1 MEIRRMS
8 ENTEGICWRLNPKTL
23 AAVYVSPAFD
33 AICECVIDRLDVM
46 GYRAHIHPADTE
58 RVLQALRELKPAA
71 RIDHEFRIVSSSGAV
86 KWVLANVSSTT
97 NADGRYM
104 TIVSMS
110 VDTSA
115 RKKMEEL
122 LQESDDRDPD
132 KHGRDLICTHNLDGT
147 FVSFNGHAAQ
157 ILGYSRD
164 EIRNTA
170 MRRYIPPEAYN
181 EFDNYLSRIRVRSS
195 ASGLMWVVT
204 KTGQRRIWEYCNTL
218 QTHGVMEP
226 IVRGLAYDVT
236 DQKRTEEALRIS
248 EKNFSQIFM
257 GSPLATAITTLD
269 GEFVDINEVFERQ
282 TGFRRSE
289 ILGKS
294 ASKLDLWINAGQQ
307 SFILAEIRASGRI
320 RSQEVQFRS
329 KSGAVQT
336 KLYSADPIEMKGK
349 HCLLAVLE
357 DITQRKM
364 ADETLKQLEA
374 SYRSLFLD
382 SPCGLYRL
390 ALDGAFLFVNNA
402 LVELLGYDSTDELL
416 SRNLEKDIY
425 VIPQERYHILDN
437 LDQRNPLK
445 SVEVHW
451 RRKDG
456 TLIVVRAHA
465 RGWVNNEL
473 GQVIGLETMVEDITQ
488 QRTLEKRLRQMQKM
502 ESLAL
507 LAGGVAHDFN
517 NILTVVLGYGQLALN
532 TLNRTKTETPISI
545 VSTRRDAD
553 LLTLDKTRTQLQQ
566 IVDAATHGQTLTAQL
581 LAFSRDDSLP
591 MYPLNLDTEIKNI
604 SDMVK
609 RLIGEH
615 IRVHMYLGCDSQSIL
630 GETGALSQVILNL
643 CVNARDAMP
652 KGGRLTVRTYSVNVK
667 LPSEEHAG
675 IPHGSYVVLEV
686 ADTGCGMCKTVQ
698 ERIFEPFF
706 TTKPTN
712 GGTGLGLY
720 TVYAIVHRCGGYIRM
735 QSEPNR
741 GSTFWLYLPIVD
753 SSPIQCLKS
762 VRNGRNENLGNGTV
776 IVVEDDD
783 RVREIVAEQLESFG
797 FQALC
802 AANATA
808 AVQHYDQLEKDIE
821 FLVTDVVM
829 PGRDGIALARELTKR
844 QPNLRVLYITG
855 WAPADLTAPWVLC
868 QGAELLRKP
877 FNESSFSSAVQK
889 LLRHP
894 KPMVRDAKVLAV
906 AAEA

>member
-1 MEIRRMS
+1 
-8 ENTEGICWRLNPKTL
+8 
-23 AAVYVSPAFD
+23 
-33 AICECVIDRLDVM
+33 
-46 GYRAHIHPADTE
+46 
-58 RVLQALRELKPAA
+58 
-71 RIDHEFRIVSSSGAV
+71 
-86 KWVLANVSSTT
+86 
-97 NADGRYM
+97 
-104 TIVSMS
+104 
-110 VDTSA
+110 
-115 RKKMEEL
+115 
-122 LQESDDRDPD
+122 
-132 KHGRDLICTHNLDGT
+132 
-147 FVSFNGHAAQ
+147 
-157 ILGYSRD
+157 
-164 EIRNTA
+164 
-170 MRRYIPPEAYN
+170 
-181 EFDNYLSRIRVRSS
+181 
-195 ASGLMWVVT
+195 
-204 KTGQRRIWEYCNTL
+204 
-218 QTHGVMEP
+218 
-226 IVRGLAYDVT
+226 
-236 DQKRTEEALRIS
+236 
-248 EKNFSQIFM
+248 
-257 GSPLATAITTLD
+257 
-269 GEFVDINEVFERQ
+269 
-282 TGFRRSE
+282 
-289 ILGKS
+289 
-294 ASKLDLWINAGQQ
+294 
-307 SFILAEIRASGRI
+307 
-320 RSQEVQFRS
+320 
-329 KSGAVQT
+329 
-336 KLYSADPIEMKGK
+336 
-349 HCLLAVLE
+349 
-357 DITQRKM
+357 
-364 ADETLKQLEA
+364 
-374 SYRSLFLD
+374 
-382 SPCGLYRL
+382 
-390 ALDGAFLFVNNA
+390 
-402 LVELLGYDSTDELL
+402 
-416 SRNLEKDIY
+416 
-425 VIPQERYHILDN
+425 
-437 LDQRNPLK
+437 
-445 SVEVHW
+445 
-451 RRKDG
+451 
-456 TLIVVRAHA
+456 
-465 RGWVNNEL
+465 
-473 GQVIGLETMVEDITQ
+473 MVEDITQ

-545 VSTRRDAD
+545 VSTRRDGD

-686 ADTGCGMCKTVQ
+686 ADTGCGMSKTVQ

-706 TTKPTN
+706 TTKPTS

-720 TVYAIVHRCGGYIRM
+720 TVYAIVHRCGGHIRM
-735 QSEPNR
+735 QSEPGR
-741 GSTFWLYLPIVD
+741 GSTFWLYLPVVD
-753 SSPIQCLKS
+753 SSPTQVLKS

-783 RVREIVAEQLESFG
+783 RVREIVAEQLASFG
-797 FQALC
+797 FHVLC

-821 FLVTDVVM
+821 FLVTDVLM
-829 PGRDGIALARELTKR
+829 PGRDGRALARELTKR

-855 WAPADLTAPWVLC
+855 WAPADLTAPWVLG

>member
-1 MEIRRMS
+1 
-8 ENTEGICWRLNPKTL
+8 
-23 AAVYVSPAFD
+23 
-33 AICECVIDRLDVM
+33 
-46 GYRAHIHPADTE
+46 
-58 RVLQALRELKPAA
+58 
-71 RIDHEFRIVSSSGAV
+71 
-86 KWVLANVSSTT
+86 
-97 NADGRYM
+97 
-104 TIVSMS
+104 
-110 VDTSA
+110 
-115 RKKMEEL
+115 
-122 LQESDDRDPD
+122 
-132 KHGRDLICTHNLDGT
+132 
-147 FVSFNGHAAQ
+147 
-157 ILGYSRD
+157 
-164 EIRNTA
+164 
-170 MRRYIPPEAYN
+170 
-181 EFDNYLSRIRVRSS
+181 
-195 ASGLMWVVT
+195 
-204 KTGQRRIWEYCNTL
+204 
-218 QTHGVMEP
+218 
-226 IVRGLAYDVT
+226 
-236 DQKRTEEALRIS
+236 
-248 EKNFSQIFM
+248 
-257 GSPLATAITTLD
+257 
-269 GEFVDINEVFERQ
+269 
-282 TGFRRSE
+282 
-289 ILGKS
+289 
-294 ASKLDLWINAGQQ
+294 
-307 SFILAEIRASGRI
+307 
-320 RSQEVQFRS
+320 
-329 KSGAVQT
+329 
-336 KLYSADPIEMKGK
+336 
-349 HCLLAVLE
+349 
-357 DITQRKM
+357 
-364 ADETLKQLEA
+364 
-374 SYRSLFLD
+374 LD

-545 VSTRRDAD
+545 VSTRRDGD

-686 ADTGCGMCKTVQ
+686 ADTGCGMSKTVQ

-706 TTKPTN
+706 TTKPTS

-720 TVYAIVHRCGGYIRM
+720 TVYAIVHRCGGHIRM
-735 QSEPNR
+735 QSEPGR
-741 GSTFWLYLPIVD
+741 GSTFWLYLPVVD
-753 SSPIQCLKS
+753 SSPTQVLKS

-797 FQALC
+797 FHVLC

-821 FLVTDVVM
+821 FLVTDVLM
-829 PGRDGIALARELTKR
+829 PGRDGRALARELTKR

-855 WAPADLTAPWVLC
+855 WAPADLTAPWVLG